1 MPTWRLVFTC
11 HTKYN
16 VVKRPRA
23 RSVGW
28 RPCNLRF
35 DLMYIVL
42 HIYRHIWFTIYCIAY
57 GRATSVFSYTNIK
70 LKRLW
75 VHGMIWT
82 LENTE
87 GAIKTRQSR
96 EAGNIGYTRR
106 RKTKQKHNTICI
118 GHHYANTNN
127 VNKTWTLLQTP
138 GGKDEPNI
146 VVMRKS

>member
-1 MPTWRLVFTC
+1 MTTGWRLSRNIMPTWRLVFTC

-35 DLMYIVL
+35 DLIYIVL
-42 HIYRHIWFTIYCIAY
+42 HISRHIWFTIYCIAY

-70 LKRLW
+70 LKRVW

-96 EAGNIGYTRR
+96 EAGNIEYTRR
-106 RKTKQKHNTICI
+106 RKTQRSWQHRVHKTKKNTE
-118 GHHYANTNN
+118 
-127 VNKTWTLLQTP
+127 TLAT
-138 GGKDEPNI
+138 
-146 VVMRKS
+146 